1 MMGLPGRLPG
11 GEGIMTAGILRRTT
25 FIVPDAA
32 RAAQFYESVFS
43 WTRFYDHALVA
54 KAGFPPVGPQDE
66 PVKLVLLK
74 AEDPKIGMV
83 GFLQYVDPPF
93 DTAIPVN
100 RSKVRMGEAILVVQ
114 TDDVD
119 GVHRKAVA
127 AGANVCVPPTSWEV
141 PSHDGSSVI
150 RLRTMSMFD
159 PNGIYSEI
167 NQHLS

>member
-1 MMGLPGRLPG
+1 MNK
-11 GEGIMTAGILRRTT
+11 EVQMTSGILRRTT
-25 FIVPDAA
+25 FVVPDAA
-32 RAAQFYESVFS
+32 QAAQFYEKVFG
-43 WTRFYDHALVA
+43 WTRFYDHSLVA
-54 KAGFPPVGPQDE
+54 KRGFPPVSPNDE

-83 GFLQYVDPPF
+83 GFLQYVNPPF

-100 RSKVRMGEAILVVQ
+100 RSKVRMLETILVVQ

-119 GVHRKAVA
+119 GAHARAVA
-127 AGANVCVPPTSWEV
+127 AGANITVPPTTWEV

-150 RLRTMSMFD
+150 RLRSFSMFD
-159 PNGIYSEI
+159 PLGIYSEI

>member
-1 MMGLPGRLPG
+1 
-11 GEGIMTAGILRRTT
+11 MTAGILRRTT

-32 RAAQFYESVFS
+32 RAAQFYESVFG
-43 WTRFYDHALVA
+43 WTRFYDHSLVA
-54 KAGFPPVGPQDE
+54 KAGFPPVGRQDE

-119 GVHRKAVA
+119 DVHARAVA
-127 AGANVCVPPTSWEV
+127 AGANVCVPPTTWAV
-141 PSHDGSSVI
+141 PSHDGSTVI

-159 PNGIYSEI
+159 PNGVYSEI

>member
-1 MMGLPGRLPG
+1 MS
-11 GEGIMTAGILRRTT
+11 TSILRRTT
-25 FIVPDAA
+25 FVVPDAA
-32 RAAQFYESVFS
+32 QAAKFYESVFG
-43 WTRFYDHALVA
+43 WTRFYDHSLVA
-54 KAGFPPVGPQDE
+54 KAGFPPVGPNDE

-74 AEDPKIGMV
+74 AEDPKVGMV
-83 GFLQYVDPPF
+83 GFLQYLNPPF
-93 DTAIPVN
+93 DTAVPVN

-119 GVHRKAVA
+119 AVHARALA
-127 AGANVCVPPTSWEV
+127 AGANVCTPPTTWEV

-159 PNGIYSEI
+159 PTGVYSEI

>member
-1 MMGLPGRLPG
+1 MN
-11 GEGIMTAGILRRTT
+11 TSILRRTT
-25 FIVPDAA
+25 FVVPDAA
-32 RAAQFYESVFS
+32 AAAKFYESVFG
-43 WTRFYDHALVA
+43 WTRFYDHSLVA
-54 KAGFPPVGPQDE
+54 KAGFPPVSPNDE

-83 GFLQYVDPPF
+83 GFLQYVNPPF

-100 RSKVRMGEAILVVQ
+100 RSKVRMLETILVVQ

-119 GVHRKAVA
+119 GAHARAVA
-127 AGANVCVPPTSWEV
+127 AGANITVPPTTWEV

-150 RLRTMSMFD
+150 RLRSFSMFD
-159 PNGIYSEI
+159 PLGIYSEI

>member
-1 MMGLPGRLPG
+1 
-11 GEGIMTAGILRRTT
+11 MTSGILRRTT
-25 FIVPDAA
+25 FVVPDAA
-32 RAAQFYESVFS
+32 KAAQFYETVFG
-43 WTRFYDHALVA
+43 WTRFYDHSLVA
-54 KAGFPPVGPQDE
+54 KRGFPPVSPNDE

-83 GFLQYVDPPF
+83 GFLQYVNPPF

-100 RSKVRMGEAILVVQ
+100 RSKVRMLETILVVQ

-119 GVHRKAVA
+119 GAHARAVA
-127 AGANVCVPPTSWEV
+127 AGANITVPPTTWEV

-150 RLRTMSMFD
+150 RLRTFSMFD
-159 PNGIYSEI
+159 PNGIYSEV